1 MATVGEQLLLKI
13 LQYKTLWCI
22 GNHIRA
28 MKNNSLKIQFVKEV
42 LNKETGE
49 VNSYLYFVLDTDNV
63 DLLDT
68 YSDVKGY
75 EPNNISGLYPYFS
88 KNFIGNNS
96 SVDYVNNEKYN
107 DFYPSN
113 EAKAFL
119 KKGQEIRQKA
129 GIIHKSEDAKNSFIE
144 KEMTKLIASTGSPF
158 SWKSVQKQ
166 EETPAETTELG
177 NL

>member
-1 MATVGEQLLLKI
+1 
-13 LQYKTLWCI
+13 
-22 GNHIRA
+22 

-42 LNKETGE
+42 LNKETGA
-49 VNSYLYFVLDTDNV
+49 VNLYLYFVLPTDNT

-68 YSDVKGY
+68 YADVKGY

-113 EAKAFL
+113 EAKAYL
-119 KKGQEIRQKA
+119 KKVSAIRQKA
-129 GIIHKSEDAKNSFIE
+129 GIIHKNVEKQDSYIE
-144 KEMTKLIASTGSPF
+144 KEITKLIASTGSEF
-158 SWKSVQKQ
+158 SWKSVQQKQ
-166 EETPAETTELG
+166 KEETPAETTEKMD